1 MRIMVRLLGSYRSLI
16 AEPDA
21 GSDGAMLTVP
31 DSATV
36 AELLAGLPVPAG
48 SAHTAFVNGRHAERN
63 QVLRDGDELSVF
75 PAVGGG

>member
-1 MRIMVRLLGSYRSLI
+1 MRIMVRLLGSYRSLL

-21 GSDGAMLTVP
+21 GSDGAILTVP

-48 SAHTAFVNGRHAERN
+48 TFVYPLT
-63 QVLRDGDELSVF
+63 VD
-75 PAVGGG
+75 